1 MLLQRDSE
9 NSKTSDGERIV
20 SLSPPEIQTLRRYIE
35 ASDKISNH
43 FPREGGKCGCGYQ
56 MRDVQD
62 WAEHLTGL
70 LFKKP

>member
-9 NSKTSDGERIV
+9 NSKTSEGERIIT
-20 SLSPPEIQTLRRYIE
+20 LSPPELQTLHKYME
-35 ASDKISNH
+35 SVKKISNH

-56 MRDVQD
+56 MRDVND
-62 WAEHLTGL
+62 WAEHLTEL